1 MIMNFYQSQL
11 LCQMSNIMKDLP
23 IQEAVKSSV
32 EEVHGVNINPVSID
46 EQSYEGS
53 SSGIKCKLEV
63 YSVGISAI
71 KLK

>member
-1 MIMNFYQSQL
+1 MIMNFYQSQS

-23 IQEAVKSSV
+23 IQEVVKSSV

-53 SSGIKCKLEV
+53 GQHW
-63 YSVGISAI
+63 G
-71 KLK
+71 